1 MKCDTPQVQVRD
13 LDLARRTLTVFGKGQ
28 KARVLPLRG
37 RVILAAEEYLLE
49 TLRFVKR
56 TPEPDDYL
64 LYSEHCNGSGVHK
77 ADPKKPMPKSTVHRW
92 WYEQLALAGIT
103 AKGVERGMNMH
114 RARHTFATELR
125 RDSKDLG
132 IVQRMLGHDDIH
144 TTEAYY
150 GHYDM
155 SDLEAA
161 MEKFAKERGQ

>member
-1 MKCDTPQVQVRD
+1 
-13 LDLARRTLTVFGKGQ
+13 
-28 KARVLPLRG
+28 
-37 RVILAAEEYLLE
+37 
-49 TLRFVKR
+49 
-56 TPEPDDYL
+56 
-64 LYSEHCNGSGVHK
+64 
-77 ADPKKPMPKSTVHRW
+77 MPKSTVHRW
-92 WYEQLALAGIT
+92 WCEQLALADIT
-103 AKGVERGMNMH
+103 EKGVERGMNMH

-144 TTEAYY
+144 TTESYY